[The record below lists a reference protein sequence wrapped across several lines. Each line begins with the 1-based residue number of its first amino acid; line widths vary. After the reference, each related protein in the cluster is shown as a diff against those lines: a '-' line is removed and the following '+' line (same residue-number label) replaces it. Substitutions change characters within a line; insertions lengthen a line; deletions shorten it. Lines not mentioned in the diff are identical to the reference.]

1 MYFYLQKLIAYG
13 HLSGTSLD
21 PHDPKRRLIDRLVT
35 TVCNCF
41 TGTPRFTGTDESV
54 QLQIIKVS
62 FPQLLNL
69 SHLT

>member
-21 PHDPKRRLIDRLVT
+21 PHDPKRRLIDRVVT

-41 TGTPRFTGTDESV
+41 TGTPTDESV